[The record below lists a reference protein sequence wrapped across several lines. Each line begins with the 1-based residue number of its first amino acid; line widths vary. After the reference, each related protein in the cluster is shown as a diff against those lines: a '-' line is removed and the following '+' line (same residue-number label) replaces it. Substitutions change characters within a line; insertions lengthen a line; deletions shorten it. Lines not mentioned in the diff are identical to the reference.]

1 MGRRNKKRHSP
12 APVQQAVQNQQVRQD
27 SYADLMLRIG
37 TNPRAQQAVARLLT
51 DVELEQTYIAS
62 PIAKRIVDVI
72 PEEMF
77 RAGFTVVGIEDQDD
91 FKSQWDE
98 LQLTPALIQLY
109 IWSRLYGG
117 AALLLG
123 VGDGSSDMLTPLGD
137 GEIDFHR
144 VLAPVE
150 MSPAEVVG
158 PTNPD
163 PTLMGMPEYWVVNTL
178 NGTGQ
183 FGVHHSRLIIVTGSP
198 LPPSMR
204 SQSRY
209 FGMSV
214 LQGITDTIS
223 DFEIAHATSTS
234 LLERLQQGVWGV
246 NNLSDMCETGP
257 GRAAV
262 QRRLE
267 LVDGTRSVNN
277 TIAIDALTESY
288 TLLNGSLGGVTD
300 LLKEKKNKLSLVT
313 GIHASILT
321 GENVAG
327 LNSAGGLALESFH
340 KLVGRW
346 QEYKGTPVVSQLVNM
361 IIPGAEEYRIEWNP
375 LTDLDEVGQA
385 DTAQKYAQADS
396 SYVQDGILSVDEVRA
411 TMKKRG
417 LYEIEDGPYAPP
429 QTATVVTT
437 TGN

>member
-1 MGRRNKKRHSP
+1 MAWWNRDKKTP
-12 APVQQAVQNQQVRQD
+12 APVQQVQQERYD

-37 TNPRAQQAVARLLT
+37 TNPRAQQAIARLLT
-51 DVELEQTYIAS
+51 DIELEQTYIAS

-123 VGDGSSDMLTPLGD
+123 VGDGSSDMLTPLGG
-137 GEIDFHR
+137 GEMDFHR

-163 PTLMGMPEYWVVNTL
+163 PTLMGMPEYWMVNTL

-257 GRAAV
+257 GQAAV

-277 TIAIDALTESY
+277 TIAIDALTETY

-300 LLKEKKNKLSLVT
+300 LLKEKKNKLSLAT

-375 LTDLDEVGQA
+375 LTDVDDATMADVLLKVSQA
-385 DTAQKYAQADS
+385 NDYNIQNQSID
-396 SYVQDGILSVDEVRA
+396 VDEARDKLTA
-411 TMKKRG
+411 MG
-417 LYEIEDGPYAPP
+417 LYKLAKGPYAPQK
-429 QTATVVTT
+429 QTTSVAPTA
-437 TGN
+437 GD